1 MLPNI
6 GAPELIIILI
16 VLLLVVGPGKLP
28 EIGSAFGK
36 TLREFRK
43 ASTEL
48 QETAESA
55 TRLTEPPRPPVT
67 APAASGRAGGSPIPN
82 ELQRPVANGQRDHQR
97 SRSRSGRCGAE
108 RLSAR
113 HARRRHRGRLN
124 WPQATVGAQRSR

>member
-55 TRLTEPPRPPVT
+55 TRLSDPPRPT
-67 APAASGRAGGSPIPN
+67 AATAAAPAAAAPTVAAAAPVPN
-82 ELQRPVANGQRDHQR
+82 ELYEPV
-97 SRSRSGRCGAE
+97 
-108 RLSAR
+108 
-113 HARRRHRGRLN
+113 
-124 WPQATVGAQRSR
+124 PQANVITDERDPNAVGVARNVSPRGTPEDAIEEA